1 MNDSTIQQAQKSVVI
16 AVDIGTTG
24 TKVLAVNAQGHILA
38 SHNIGYELHTPKPGY
53 AEQNPIEILHAVI
66 QGVKV
71 VVEKALLNHEDVL
84 CVSFSSAMHSLIAVD
99 RHLQPLTACITWAD
113 QRGTSFADQLKQDG
127 AGLAI
132 YHATGTPIHPMSP
145 LIKLMWMREH
155 ESELLHTTYQFLGIK
170 EFILARFFGQ
180 CVIDYSLASTT
191 GLFNIRN
198 LEWDKDALELAGVRA
213 EQLPRPVPTTFQLR
227 GLGSSYATAM
237 GLSMETPFVVGASD
251 GVLANLGAGALEPGV
266 TAVTIGTSGAVRA
279 AVNYPMTDPAG
290 RLFCYALTE
299 NLWIVGGAIN
309 NGGITLRWAR
319 DQLFAAEAEA
329 ARKLGEEPY
338 EQLIELAQ
346 TAPPG
351 AGGLLFLPL
360 LTGERAPYWNANA
373 RGVFFGLSLQH
384 ERRHLLR
391 AAMEGVMLQ
400 IRTVAQLLEP
410 ACGKAR
416 EVRAS
421 GGFARSAFWRQ
432 MLSDVLGTPV
442 RVPQSFESSGIG
454 AAWLGY
460 HALGIEPDILGIH
473 RWVKLDESMSHEPD
487 ATNHQLYSS
496 MADLYDQVYIQLE
509 GQFEQIVKLQ
519 QLSIK

>member
-1 MNDSTIQQAQKSVVI
+1 MNESTVQQGVVI

-24 TKVLAVNAQGHILA
+24 TKVLAVDTEGHIIA
-38 SHNIGYELHTPKPGY
+38 SHNAGYELHTPKPGY
-53 AEQNPIEILHAVI
+53 AEQDPIEILHIVI

-71 VVEKALLNHEDVL
+71 VVEKAQLTPDKVL

-99 RHLQPLTACITWAD
+99 KELQPLTACITWAD
-113 QRGTSFADQLKQDG
+113 QRGTSYADLLKKDG
-127 AGLAI
+127 TGLAN
-132 YHATGTPIHPMSP
+132 YLATGTPIHPMSP

-155 ESELLHTTYQFLGIK
+155 EPHLLHTTYQFLGIK
-170 EFILARFFGQ
+170 EFILARMFGQ
-180 CVIDYSLASTT
+180 CVIDYSLASAT
-191 GLFNIRN
+191 GLFNIHH

-213 EQLPRPVPTTFQLR
+213 EQLPRPVPTTFQLS
-227 GLGSSYATAM
+227 GLGSSFAAEM
-237 GLSMETPFVVGASD
+237 GLSLVTPFVVGASD
-251 GVLANLGAGALEPGV
+251 GVLANLGAGALELGI
-266 TAVTIGTSGAVRA
+266 TAVTIGTSGAIRA
-279 AVNYPMTDPAG
+279 TVNYPMTDPAG

-309 NGGITLRWAR
+309 NGGISLRWAR
-319 DQLFAAEAEA
+319 DQLFSVEAEA
-329 ARKLGEEPY
+329 AKKLGEEPY
-338 EQLIELAQ
+338 DQLIQLAE

-373 RGVFFGLSLQH
+373 RGVYFGLSLQH

-391 AAMEGVMLQ
+391 AVMEGVMLQ

-410 ACGKAR
+410 ACGQAQ

-473 RWVKLDESMSHEPD
+473 RWVKLDASMSHEPD
-487 ATNHQLYSS
+487 ATNNQLYRS
-496 MADLYDQVYIQLE
+496 MADLYDQVYTQLE

-519 QLSIK
+519 NLSLS

>member
-1 MNDSTIQQAQKSVVI
+1 MTESTIQQEVVI

-24 TKVLAVNAQGHILA
+24 TKVLAVNKEGQITA

-53 AEQNPIEILHAVI
+53 AEQDPIEILHAVI
-66 QGVKV
+66 QGIKV
-71 VVEKALLNHEDVL
+71 VVERAQLSPDKVL
-84 CVSFSSAMHSLIAVD
+84 GVSFSSAMHSLIAVD
-99 RHLQPLTACITWAD
+99 KEIQPLTACITWAD
-113 QRGTSFADQLKQDG
+113 QRGTSYADQLKKDG
-127 AGLAI
+127 KGLSN
-132 YHATGTPIHPMSP
+132 YLATGTPIHPMSP
-145 LIKLMWMREH
+145 LIKLMWMRDNEP
-155 ESELLHTTYQFLGIK
+155 ELLHTTYQFLGIK
-170 EFILARFFGQ
+170 EFILARMFGQ
-180 CVIDYSLASTT
+180 CVIDHSLASAT
-191 GLFNIRN
+191 GLFNIHN
-198 LEWDKDALELAGVRA
+198 LEWDKDALALAGVRA
-213 EQLPRPVPTTFQLR
+213 DQLPRPVSTTFQLR
-227 GLGSSYATAM
+227 GLGSSYAAEM
-237 GLSMETPFVVGASD
+237 GLSLGTPFVVGASD
-251 GVLANLGAGALEPGV
+251 GVLANLGAGALELGV

-279 AVNYPMTDPAG
+279 AVNHPMTDPAG
-290 RLFCYALTE
+290 RLFCYALTD

-319 DQLFAAEAEA
+319 DQLFSNEAESA
-329 ARKLGEEPY
+329 KKLGEEPY
-338 EQLIELAQ
+338 EQLIQLAE

-373 RGVFFGLSLQH
+373 RGIYFGLSLQH

-391 AAMEGVMLQ
+391 AVMEGVMLQ

-410 ACGKAR
+410 ACGQAH

-473 RWVKLDESMSHEPD
+473 RWVKLDASMSHEPD
-487 ATNHQLYSS
+487 ATNNQLYRE

-519 QLSIK
+519 QQSIE

>member
-1 MNDSTIQQAQKSVVI
+1 MKDSTIQQGVVI

-24 TKVLAVNAQGHILA
+24 TKVLAVNRDGQIIA
-38 SHNIGYELHTPKPGY
+38 SHNNGYDLYTPKPGY
-53 AEQNPIEILHAVI
+53 AEQDPIEILHVVI
-66 QGVKV
+66 QAVKV
-71 VVEKALLNHEDVL
+71 VVERAQLLPSMVL
-84 CVSFSSAMHSLIAVD
+84 GVSFSSAMHSLIAVD
-99 RHLQPLTACITWAD
+99 KELQPLTACITWAD
-113 QRGTSFADQLKQDG
+113 QRGTSYADQLKSDG
-127 AGLAI
+127 TGLRI
-132 YHATGTPIHPMSP
+132 YQATGTPIHPMSP
-145 LIKLMWMREH
+145 LIKLMWMRDNEPD
-155 ESELLHTTYQFLGIK
+155 LLHTTYQFLGIK
-170 EFILARFFGQ
+170 EFILARMFGQ
-180 CVIDYSLASTT
+180 CVIDYSLASAT

-198 LEWDKDALELAGVRA
+198 LEWDKEALALAGVRA

-227 GLGSSYATAM
+227 GLGSSYAAEM
-237 GLSMETPFVVGASD
+237 GLSLETPFIVGASD
-251 GVLANLGAGALEPGV
+251 GVLANLGAGALELGV

-279 AVNYPMTDPAG
+279 AVNYPMTDPEG
-290 RLFCYALTE
+290 RLFCYALAE
-299 NLWIVGGAIN
+299 NLWIVGGPIN

-319 DQLFAAEAEA
+319 DQLFSNEAEA
-329 ARKLGEEPY
+329 AKKLGEEPY
-338 EQLIELAQ
+338 TQLIQLAE

-373 RGVFFGLSLQH
+373 RGVYFGLSLQH

-391 AAMEGVMLQ
+391 AVMEGVMLQ
-400 IRTVAQLLEP
+400 IRTVALLLEP
-410 ACGKAR
+410 ACGQAH

-442 RVPQSFESSGIG
+442 RVPESIESSGIG

-487 ATNHQLYSS
+487 ATNNQLYSS

-519 QLSIK
+519 QQSI

>member
-1 MNDSTIQQAQKSVVI
+1 MNRSVTHQGVVI

-24 TKVLAVNAQGHILA
+24 TKVLVVDKQGAIIA

-53 AEQNPIEILHAVI
+53 AEQDPFELFDAVI

-71 VVEKALLNHEDVL
+71 VIDEAGLNQEDVL
-84 CVSFSSAMHSLIAVD
+84 CVSCSSAMHSLIAVD
-99 RHLQPLTACITWAD
+99 QDLKPLTACITWAD
-113 QRGTSFADQLKQDG
+113 QRGAMHANQLKKER
-127 AGLAI
+127 AGFAI

-145 LIKLMWMREH
+145 LIKLMWMKEH
-155 ESELLHTTYQFLGIK
+155 EPQLLHSTYQFLGIK
-170 EFILARFFGQ
+170 EFVLARLFGQ
-180 CVIDYSLASTT
+180 CVIDYSIASST

-198 LEWDKDALELAGVRA
+198 LEWDQDALDLAGVRS
-213 EQLPRPVPTTFQLR
+213 EQLPRPVPTTYQLR
-227 GLGSSYATAM
+227 GLDNSYAEAM
-237 GLSMETPFVVGASD
+237 GLSKKTPFVIGASD
-251 GVLANLGAGALEPGV
+251 GVLANLGAAALEPGV

-279 AVNYPMTDPAG
+279 AVSQPITDPAG

-299 NLWIVGGAIN
+299 QLWIVGGAIN

-319 DQLFAAEAEA
+319 DQLFAAEADA
-329 ARKLGEEPY
+329 AKALGEEPY
-338 EQLIELAQ
+338 DQLIRLAES
-346 TAPPG
+346 APPG

-373 RGVFFGLSLQH
+373 RGVYFGLSLQH

-391 AAMEGVMLQ
+391 AVMEGVMLQ
-400 IRTVAQLLEP
+400 IRAVAQLLEP
-410 ACGKAR
+410 ACGQAR

-442 RVPQSFESSGIG
+442 RVPQTFESSSIG

-473 RWVKLDESMSHEPD
+473 RWVRLDESQSHEPD
-487 ATNHQLYSS
+487 ATAHQLYRTMSS
-496 MADLYDQVYIQLE
+496 LYDQVYVQLE

-519 QLSIK
+519 QS